1 MKSIFGPDGLIS
13 KAHPEYEHRPGQI
26 QMAEAVLRA
35 FEQKRH
41 LIVEAGTGTGKTLAY
56 LVPAIAAACGSGA
69 RVVISTGTKNLQ
81 EQLIDK
87 DIPFLH
93 DVLPKPFRAAVMKG
107 RNNYACLHRIKG
119 AESMPVLAGLEE
131 MDQFDEV
138 ARWVRETETG
148 DRAELSTLPENL
160 PFWRHIDARSDTCL
174 GQKCPDFEPCFLTRM
189 RLRAMDA
196 DIIVVNHH
204 LFFADLALRNGA
216 YGAVLPDYAAVIL
229 DEAHQIEDV
238 ASEYFGAQVSTYQ
251 IDDLLS
257 DVGYLKLDD
266 SEVERELARTS
277 ARISRFA
284 DAFWISFREG
294 RGLEGRFS
302 LAPRGAG
309 PPRRERSELEYVL
322 DDQDESSALPATALS
337 DAYNALDNALNRLE
351 TTLDVLKD
359 PPADA
364 ESIVRRARQ
373 IRFDLNFIVKGDD
386 KTFVYWI
393 ERRGRGVFLRAS
405 PINVSGL
412 LQDKLFEKVPT
423 VVLTSATLSSAGN
436 FNFIRERLGLDEAEE
451 MIAES
456 IFDFENQA
464 VLYLPPQMPDPRS
477 PQWASAA
484 AEEVTKIVKA
494 TEGRAFVLSTS
505 LSGMNDLYDRVA
517 PELDY
522 PCFVQGSASKSA
534 LLRTFRTTPNAV
546 LFATSSFW
554 QGVDVRGEQL
564 SCVIIDK
571 LPFAVPSDPI
581 VAARQRHIEE
591 QGGSSFYEYSVPQA
605 IISLKQGL
613 GRLIRSTTDR
623 GVLAVLDPR
632 LRTKVYGQTFLQS
645 LPPCR
650 ITSKIDDLARVF
662 ETYQAA
668 AL

>member
-1 MKSIFGPDGLIS
+1 MNPALKRWSSNPAGKPRERGSGIVDPGSFAIPRNSPELCEERMQSIFGPDGLIS

-35 FEQKRH
+35 FEQKHH

-131 MDQFDEV
+131 IDQFDEV

-196 DIIVVNHH
+196 DIVVVNHH

-266 SEVERELARTS
+266 REVERELARIS
-277 ARISRFA
+277 ARIQRFA

-302 LAPRGAG
+302 LTPVAQVVNLRDA
-309 PPRRERSELEYVL
+309 
-322 DDQDESSALPATALS
+322 DEAE
-337 DAYNALDNALNRLE
+337 DAQVNNLRHNDSYNALDNALNRLE

-364 ESIVRRARQ
+364 ESIVRRTRQ
-373 IRFDLNFIVKGDD
+373 LRFDLNFIVKGDD
-386 KTFVYWI
+386 KKFVYWI

-405 PINVSGL
+405 PIDVSGL

-423 VVLTSATLSSAGN
+423 VILTSATLSSAGN
-436 FNFIRERLGLDEAEE
+436 FNFIRERLGLDSAEE

-484 AEEVTKIVKA
+484 AEEVTKIVNA

-505 LSGMNDLYDRVA
+505 LSGMNELYDRVA
-517 PELDY
+517 PQIDY
-522 PCFVQGSASKSA
+522 PCFVQGSASKGA
-534 LLRTFRTTPNAV
+534 LLKTFRTTPNAV

-564 SCVIIDK
+564 SCVIIDSCRS
-571 LPFAVPSDPI
+571 PCRA
-581 VAARQRHIEE
+581 
-591 QGGSSFYEYSVPQA
+591 
-605 IISLKQGL
+605 
-613 GRLIRSTTDR
+613 IRS
-623 GVLAVLDPR
+623 LPR
-632 LRTKVYGQTFLQS
+632 DNVTLKSKVVRVSTNTACRRQS
-645 LPPCR
+645 L
-650 ITSKIDDLARVF
+650 V
-662 ETYQAA
+662 
-668 AL
+668 